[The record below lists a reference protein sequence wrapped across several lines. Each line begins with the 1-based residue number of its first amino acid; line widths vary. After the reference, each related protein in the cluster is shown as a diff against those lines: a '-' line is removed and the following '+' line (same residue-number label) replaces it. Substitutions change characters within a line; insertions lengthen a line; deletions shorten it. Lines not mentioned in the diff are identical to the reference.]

1 VIVRA
6 ALPCLNDGWNALGST
21 PGKPFASEQACVDFA
36 NAGGTPVALGA
47 ADLAVDKAVSS
58 STPNVGDTV
67 TFTITV
73 SDLGPDPAT
82 GVQLSDLLP
91 AGLTFVTATPSQ
103 GTYSSAS
110 GQWTVGTVTTTVPQ
124 TLAIE
129 ARVVSPDARTNTAT
143 ISHSDQFD
151 PVTGNNSASA
161 TETPQRADLAV
172 NKAVSDATPK
182 VGDNVIF
189 TVTLSDLGPDPATG
203 VQLSD
208 VLPAGLTFVSA
219 TPSQGTYSSATGQ
232 WTVGTVTTTV
242 PQTVRIEA
250 QVVSAD
256 AQANTA
262 TISHSDQFDPVSGN
276 NSASATE
283 TPQRAADLAVDKTVS
298 SSTPNVGE
306 TVTFTI
312 TVRDLGPDT
321 ATGVELTDVLPAGL
335 TFVSA
340 TPSQGTYSSATG
352 QWTVG
357 TVTTT
362 VPQTLRIESQVVSA
376 DAHTNTATI
385 SHADEFDPVSG
396 NNSASATI
404 TPAAPPP
411 AGPGPI
417 KVGPTGRYLVD
428 QKGAPFLISGESP
441 QALIGDLTESDA
453 ALFFANRRAHGF
465 NTVWINLLCN
475 AYTGCQADGS
485 TWDGISP
492 FTTPGDFSTPNEA
505 YFAHADRIL
514 RLAADYGFV
523 VLLDPA
529 ETGGWLSTMVSNG
542 VAKDRAYGQY
552 LGTRYKDFPNI
563 IWMHGNDYQD
573 WGPTNDP
580 YVTAVAQGIRDV
592 DPSRLQTVEL
602 NYRVSGSLDDPAWA
616 GLIDLNA
623 SYTYEPTYQQVLK
636 DYNRADSLPTFLV
649 EASYEFEQ
657 DGQVQPA
664 QQMRRQEYWSL
675 LSGATGQLYGNHYTW
690 QFICPQRDAAG
701 NCVGGWKDQ
710 LDTPGATQM
719 AYLAAL
725 FESRPWYALVPDQ
738 AHTIVTGGLGTFGLA
753 DYVTAA
759 STPDG
764 TLAMAYVPSNRT
776 ITVDMSRFS
785 GPVTARWYDP
795 SAGTFASISGTS
807 FPNSGSRQFTTPGA
821 NADGTDDWVLVL
833 EVN

>member
-1 VIVRA
+1 M
-6 ALPCLNDGWNALGST
+6 
-21 PGKPFASEQACVDFA
+21 
-36 NAGGTPVALGA
+36 
-47 ADLAVDKAVSS
+47 
-58 STPNVGDTV
+58 
-67 TFTITV
+67 
-73 SDLGPDPAT
+73 
-82 GVQLSDLLP
+82 
-91 AGLTFVTATPSQ
+91 
-103 GTYSSAS
+103 
-110 GQWTVGTVTTTVPQ
+110 
-124 TLAIE
+124 
-129 ARVVSPDARTNTAT
+129 
-143 ISHSDQFD
+143 
-151 PVTGNNSASA
+151 
-161 TETPQRADLAV
+161 
-172 NKAVSDATPK
+172 
-182 VGDNVIF
+182 
-189 TVTLSDLGPDPATG
+189 SDLGPDPATG

-219 TPSQGTYSSATGQ
+219 TPSQGTYSSA
-232 WTVGTVTTTV
+232 
-242 PQTVRIEA
+242 
-250 QVVSAD
+250 S
-256 AQANTA
+256 
-262 TISHSDQFDPVSGN
+262 
-276 NSASATE
+276 
-283 TPQRAADLAVDKTVS
+283 
-298 SSTPNVGE
+298 
-306 TVTFTI
+306 
-312 TVRDLGPDT
+312 
-321 ATGVELTDVLPAGL
+321 
-335 TFVSA
+335 
-340 TPSQGTYSSATG
+340 G

-376 DAHTNTATI
+376 DAQTNTATI
-385 SHADEFDPVSG
+385 SHSDQFDPVSG

-428 QKGAPFLISGESP
+428 QKGVPFLISGESP

-542 VAKDRAYGQY
+542 VDKDRAYGQY
-552 LGTRYKDFPNI
+552 LGRRYKDFPNI

-623 SYTYEPTYQQVLK
+623 SYTYEPHVSAGAQGLQPDRFAAHVPGRGELRVRAGRPGPARATAEAAGVLV
-636 DYNRADSLPTFLV
+636 A
-649 EASYEFEQ
+649 
-657 DGQVQPA
+657 
-664 QQMRRQEYWSL
+664 
-675 LSGATGQLYGNHYTW
+675 
-690 QFICPQRDAAG
+690 PQRSDR
-701 NCVGGWKDQ
+701 
-710 LDTPGATQM
+710 
-719 AYLAAL
+719 AAL
-725 FESRPWYALVPDQ
+725 WQPLHMAVHLSRNETRPETVSEAGRISSTHPVRPRWRTSTRSSSRDAGTRSFRTR
-738 AHTIVTGGLGTFGLA
+738 HTPIVTGGLGTFGLA

-764 TLAMAYVPSNRT
+764 TLAIAYVPSNRT

-795 SAGTFASISGTS
+795 SAGTFASISATS
-807 FPNSGSRQFTTPGA
+807 FANSGSHAIHDTWRQCRRYRRLGARARSELAPWPRHPPPGRRHDGPEREAPAAVVVPEPRFELGRPRGPRSLSPLRLPIPPLRPGEERNRCATRRVHRVSLRRPTPA
-821 NADGTDDWVLVL
+821 IDVSENIRWL
-833 EVN
+833 

>member
-1 VIVRA
+1 MRLLGVLLGVAVFVVALAAGSASHASQPGNSGGARVCQKNGWMDSFTRSGEPFSSAGACTSYRAQGGQVIVRA

-82 GVQLSDLLP
+82 GVQLSDVLP

-110 GQWTVGTVTTTVPQ
+110 GQWTVGTVTTTTPQ

-182 VGDNVIF
+182 VGDNVTF

-242 PQTVRIEA
+242 PQT
-250 QVVSAD
+250 
-256 AQANTA
+256 
-262 TISHSDQFDPVSGN
+262 
-276 NSASATE
+276 
-283 TPQRAADLAVDKTVS
+283 
-298 SSTPNVGE
+298 
-306 TVTFTI
+306 
-312 TVRDLGPDT
+312 
-321 ATGVELTDVLPAGL
+321 
-335 TFVSA
+335 
-340 TPSQGTYSSATG
+340 
-352 QWTVG
+352 
-357 TVTTT
+357 
-362 VPQTLRIESQVVSA
+362 LRIESQVVSA
-376 DAHTNTATI
+376 DARTNTATI
-385 SHADEFDPVSG
+385 SHSDQFDPVSG

-764 TLAMAYVPSNRT
+764 TLAIAYVPSNRT

-795 SAGTFASISGTS
+795 SAGTFASISATS
-807 FPNSGSRQFTTPGA
+807 FANSGSHQFTTPGA